1 MQSVINA
8 QPIKGYEMKCVGYS
22 SIVLSII
29 FAAGAVCLPAVA
41 QDPAPEGAKIVLENE
56 VDKISYSIGQQFGT
70 TILQNELEVNVKAV
84 LKGMEDMLMKQE
96 PALTEEE
103 MQAAMMALQTKMSA
117 KKEAMMAEMK
127 VEAEENLKKA
137 EAFLE
142 ENKTKEGVVVL
153 PSGLQYQ
160 VVEKG
165 EGDPPA
171 ATSKVKVHYR
181 GTLLDGTQFDSSY
194 DRGEP
199 AEFGVNQVISGWQ
212 EALQLMSPG
221 AKLKLF
227 IPPSLGYGENGNA
240 RIPGNSVLIFDVE
253 LMEILQ

>member
-1 MQSVINA
+1 MKKCFVFSSV
-8 QPIKGYEMKCVGYS
+8 
-22 SIVLSII
+22 VLA
-29 FAAGAVCLPAVA
+29 FALALGLGIGQAVA
-41 QDPAPEGAKIVLENE
+41 QDDAVVEDAIAEGAAAESGKAGLESE
-56 VDKISYSIGQQFGT
+56 IDKISYAIGTQFGT
-70 TILQNELEVNVKAV
+70 TIVQNQIEVNVQTL
-84 LKGMEDMLMKQE
+84 LKGMEDILMQKE

-103 MQAAMMALQTKMSA
+103 IQAAMMALQTKMAA
-117 KKEAMMAEMK
+117 KKES
-127 VEAEENLKKA
+127 EAGDNLKVA
-137 EAFLE
+137 QAFLE

-153 PSGLQYQ
+153 PSGLQYM

-199 AEFGVNQVISGWQ
+199 AEFGVNQVIPGWQ

-227 IPPSLGYGENGNA
+227 IPPNLAYGENGNA
-240 RIPGNSVLIFDVE
+240 RIPANSLLLFDVE
-253 LMEILQ
+253 LLEILPE